1 MDKFSI
7 IEDCSPYYIRFTF
20 EGLQD
25 IIELAK
31 SSPTKLIWK
40 TPGYS
45 HENYSIEVAD
55 KIISMLPM
63 SNKIKFRNERAA
75 LFNTH
80 PGGGCGIHKD
90 GIDHKISFNI
100 PIEIL
105 DDACIT
111 HWYTDEELKDL
122 PIDLVG
128 GYSRNV
134 WKDWLDLKKFNSIKT
149 MSAKPGEMIFF
160 NTDIYHCWTNQ
171 DSTNY
176 RKMLTLRTIDRSIY
190 FEEAKKI
197 IFG

>member
-1 MDKFSI
+1 MNKFII

-40 TPGYS
+40 TSGYS

-63 SNKIKFRNERAA
+63 SDKIKFRNERAA
-75 LFNTH
+75 LFNTP

-90 GIDHKISFNI
+90 GVDHKISFNI
-100 PIEIL
+100 PVEIL
-105 DDACIT
+105 DDFCMT

-134 WKDWLDLKKFNSIKT
+134 WKNWLDLKKFNAIKT

-171 DSTNY
+171 NSTNY
-176 RKMLTLRTIDRSIY
+176 RKMLTLRTVDRSIY